1 MLRVIHFFALLLLS
15 MGISAQASTHYVS
28 DDVFTY
34 IHGGPGTEFRIIG
47 SIEAGQPI
55 TFNGKVEGD
64 YSQIIDNK
72 NREGWIRSDFVT
84 DKPSYRVRF
93 PDMEKELI
101 SVNQQLNS
109 ISLNTDNAAQDL
121 ELANQKI
128 IELQTALKAALT
140 ERDTARAKV
149 SSNIDEQQFKMWQ
162 QGGIIAGIGALIGI
176 VLVYLPR
183 PQRRKNSRWM

>member
-1 MLRVIHFFALLLLS
+1 VLRVIHFFALLLLS
-15 MGISAQASTHYVS
+15 MGSQAQVSTHYVS

-55 TFNGKVEGD
+55 TFNGKTEGE
-64 YSQIIDNK
+64 YSQIVDNK

-84 DKPSYRVRF
+84 DKPSLRERF
-93 PDMEKELI
+93 PQMEKELI
-101 SVNQQLNS
+101 KVNEQLNN

-121 ELANQKI
+121 QLANKKI
-128 IELQTALKAALT
+128 VELQTALKSALT
-140 ERDTARAKV
+140 ERDLAREKV
-149 SSNIDEQQFKMWQ
+149 SINQDEQQFKMWQ
-162 QGGIIAGIGALIGI
+162 QGGMIAGFGALIGI
-176 VLVYLPR
+176 ILVYIPR

>member
-1 MLRVIHFFALLLLS
+1 
-15 MGISAQASTHYVS
+15 MGAHAQASTHYVS

-47 SIEAGQPI
+47 SVEAGQPI
-55 TFNGKVEGD
+55 TFNGKTEGD

-84 DKPSYRVRF
+84 DKPSFRARF
-93 PDMEKELI
+93 PEMEKELI
-101 SVNQQLNS
+101 QVNEQLNS

-121 ELANQKI
+121 ELANQKVT
-128 IELQTALKAALT
+128 ELQAALKTALT

-149 SSNIDEQQFKMWQ
+149 NNDKDEQQFKMWQ

-176 VLVYLPR
+176 ILVYLPR

>member
-1 MLRVIHFFALLLLS
+1 MLRVIHFFALILLS
-15 MGISAQASTHYVS
+15 MGAHAQASTHYVS

-47 SIEAGQPI
+47 SVEAGQPI
-55 TFNGKVEGD
+55 TFNGKTEGD

-84 DKPSYRVRF
+84 DKPSFRTRF
-93 PDMEKELI
+93 PEMEKELI
-101 SVNQQLNS
+101 QVNEQLNS

-121 ELANQKI
+121 ELANQKVT
-128 IELQTALKAALT
+128 ELQAALKTALT

-149 SSNIDEQQFKMWQ
+149 NNDKDEQQFKMWQ

-176 VLVYLPR
+176 ILVYLPR